1 MEGLHA
7 GPLFREVN
15 LGTGWETVGGEPR
28 KEGKRTGERMHHL
41 KLLTRVDDWGTI
53 SLGPSGNPLECISE
67 LPTNVY
73 LPARIFHA
81 SRVRRE
87 LLIALHFQTAYAEC
101 QAGSHKSALL

>member
-53 SLGPSGNPLECISE
+53 SLGPSGEPSRMHLGTAYERLS
-67 LPTNVY
+67 TSAY
-73 LPARIFHA
+73 LPCF
-81 SRVRRE
+81 E
-87 LLIALHFQTAYAEC
+87 
-101 QAGSHKSALL
+101 GSP